1 MDILAEQFD
10 AAVIEGWLDAAPTPA
25 PTSAGSTEDE
35 QLADNHVWFSMRRVG
50 YDADVLAGI
59 EREPEFR
66 WFG

>member
-1 MDILAEQFD
+1 MDILTEQFD
-10 AAVIEGWLDAAPTPA
+10 AAVIEGWLDAAPAPTPA
-25 PTSAGSTEDE
+25 GATEDE
-35 QLADNHVWFSMRRVG
+35 QLADDHVWFSMRRVG